1 MTNIWL
7 IAKYDIEVTIFD
19 KIVIENPSYEELH
32 NAFKELYEKLK
43 KLSIKYI
50 SLEKKDFSWTNEIDG
65 IRKENTI

>member
-32 NAFKELYEKLK
+32 NAFKELYEKFK